1 MADGQIT
8 IKAILDDQGVL
19 QGFEAI
25 EQGAEKAASK
35 VGSGGKFSATAF
47 AAASKA
53 LDIVVDK
60 VGSLTGEMIAASD
73 GAQKFA
79 STLEFAGLDTS
90 TIDRLTKSTQEYAD
104 KTVYD
109 LNDIRS
115 VTAQLASNGVKNF
128 DSLAEAAGN
137 LNAVAGG
144 NKDTFK
150 SVGLVMTQT
159 AGVGKLTTEN
169 FRQLSDAIPGA
180 SGQLK
185 QALQD
190 AGAFSGSWEDAM
202 RNGEISS
209 DEFFAAVQKL
219 GMTDVA
225 KEAATST
232 ATIEGAMG
240 NLEASVVGVGAQV
253 LDAIK
258 PAITGAMD
266 VLSDGISSIP
276 ELLKPVSDAFASVDL
291 SGLRSA
297 FDNLAGAA
305 AKAFKPF
312 AKNLPSL
319 QSVSDVL
326 GGALQT
332 AVDALAGVLN
342 FMADNADVISS
353 VAVGLGA
360 VAAAMAGMQAASAA
374 ATAIGAIVTGV
385 QTLFAAMAG
394 IQSIQGFGAVLVSL
408 AGGLAPVAIAIAAV
422 AAGLVWFFTQTEMGK
437 QIWQGFTSL
446 LGSAIQ
452 GAAGIISAAWGA
464 ITSTVSGAVGA
475 VSGFVSGA
483 WKGIQSLTSS
493 VWNAIRSTTSGVWNG
508 IRSTVSNVVNG
519 IRSTVNNVWNGI
531 KSTTSSI
538 WNGIKSGITGAING
552 AKSVVQNAIN
562 TIKGV
567 MNFKWSLP
575 KLKLP
580 HVTIKG
586 GFSLIPPSAPS
597 FDISWY
603 AKGGVFNSP
612 SVIGI
617 GEGRDKEAALPLNK
631 KVFSAIGAGISR
643 SSGQNGNAVVNQTIN
658 QYITTID
665 RDEYVIAAILNRNA
679 MALAGVR

>member
-1 MADGQIT
+1 
-8 IKAILDDQGVL
+8 
-19 QGFEAI
+19 
-25 EQGAEKAASK
+25 
-35 VGSGGKFSATAF
+35 
-47 AAASKA
+47 
-53 LDIVVDK
+53 
-60 VGSLTGEMIAASD
+60 
-73 GAQKFA
+73 
-79 STLEFAGLDTS
+79 
-90 TIDRLTKSTQEYAD
+90 
-104 KTVYD
+104 
-109 LNDIRS
+109 
-115 VTAQLASNGVKNF
+115 
-128 DSLAEAAGN
+128 
-137 LNAVAGG
+137 
-144 NKDTFK
+144 
-150 SVGLVMTQT
+150 
-159 AGVGKLTTEN
+159 
-169 FRQLSDAIPGA
+169 
-180 SGQLK
+180 
-185 QALQD
+185 
-190 AGAFSGSWEDAM
+190 
-202 RNGEISS
+202 
-209 DEFFAAVQKL
+209 
-219 GMTDVA
+219 
-225 KEAATST
+225 
-232 ATIEGAMG
+232 
-240 NLEASVVGVGAQV
+240 
-253 LDAIK
+253 
-258 PAITGAMD
+258 MD

-276 ELLKPVSDAFASVDL
+276 ELLKPISDAFASVDL
-291 SGLRSA
+291 SGLQSA

-312 AKNLPSL
+312 ADNLPSL

-342 FMADNADVISS
+342 FMADNADVVST

-360 VAAAMAGMQAASAA
+360 VAAAMAAMQAASAA

-394 IQSIQGFGAVLVSL
+394 IQSLQGFGAVLASL
-408 AGGLAPVAIAIAAV
+408 AGGPITLTIAAV
-422 AAGLVWFFTQTEMGK
+422 AALVAGLVWFFTQTETGK
-437 QIWQGFTSL
+437 QIWQSFTSL

-464 ITSTVSGAVGA
+464 ITTTVSGAVGA

-483 WKGIQSLTSS
+483 WNGIQSLTSS
-493 VWNAIRSTTSGVWNG
+493 VWNGIRSTTSGVWNG
-508 IRSTVSNVVNG
+508 IRSTVSSVVNG
-519 IRSTVNNVWNGI
+519 IRSTVSNVWNGI

-586 GFSLIPPSAPS
+586 SFSLIPPSAPS
-597 FDISWY
+597 FGISWY
-603 AKGGVFNSP
+603 EKGGVFNSP

-631 KVFSAIGAGISR
+631 KVFNAIGAGISR